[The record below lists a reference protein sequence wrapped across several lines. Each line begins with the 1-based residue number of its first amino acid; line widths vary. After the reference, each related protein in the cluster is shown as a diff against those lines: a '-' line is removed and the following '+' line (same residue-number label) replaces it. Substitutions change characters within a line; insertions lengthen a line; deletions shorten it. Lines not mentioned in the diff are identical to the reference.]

1 MEFRFIVINSKIIVM
16 GECLKR
22 TSENNLFSFSF
33 IYGKLVTLVIEQ
45 EALLHDSLQIHGFK
59 FSHLQT
65 GDKYRLKEYVLLILK
80 KHIFF
85 FWGGAGGGGGG
96 VSFTNIRDSKDDK
109 GKGEDIS
116 VTPLHYF
123 HSLHRHLD
131 ISRAIIAE
139 DSTLHVASSRTRTRK
154 LLDTERNWLTTKL
167 RKHRTEENTYYK
179 WF

>member
-33 IYGKLVTLVIEQ
+33 VYGKLVTLVIEQ
-45 EALLHDSLQIHGFK
+45 EALLHDSLQTHGSK

-85 FWGGAGGGGGG
+85 WGGEGGGGGG
-96 VSFTNIRDSKDDK
+96 GYFFHEHSRFK
-109 GKGEDIS
+109 GRQRKGEDIS
-116 VTPLHYF
+116 VTLLHYF
-123 HSLHRHLD
+123 HLLHRHLD

-154 LLDTERNWLTTKL
+154 LLHTERNWLTTKL

>member
-45 EALLHDSLQIHGFK
+45 EALLHDSLQTHGSK

-80 KHIFF
+80 KYIFL
-85 FWGGAGGGGGG
+85 GGGGRGCFFHEH
-96 VSFTNIRDSKDDK
+96 SRFKRAT
-109 GKGEDIS
+109 GEGRGYLCNS
-116 VTPLHYF
+116 SALLPLA
-123 HSLHRHLD
+123 SQTLRH
-131 ISRAIIAE
+131 
-139 DSTLHVASSRTRTRK
+139 
-154 LLDTERNWLTTKL
+154 
-167 RKHRTEENTYYK
+167 
-179 WF
+179 

>member
-1 MEFRFIVINSKIIVM
+1 M

-45 EALLHDSLQIHGFK
+45 EALLHDSLQIHGCK

-80 KHIFF
+80 KYIF
-85 FWGGAGGGGGG
+85 GGAVCFFHEHSRFKG
-96 VSFTNIRDSKDDK
+96 RQ

>member
-1 MEFRFIVINSKIIVM
+1 M

-45 EALLHDSLQIHGFK
+45 EALLHDSLQIHGSK

-85 FWGGAGGGGGG
+85 FEGGRGGGGGRCF
-96 VSFTNIRDSKDDK
+96 VHEHSRVK
-109 GKGEDIS
+109 GRQGEGGGDLCNS
-116 VTPLHYF
+116 SALLPLA
-123 HSLHRHLD
+123 SQTLRH
-131 ISRAIIAE
+131 
-139 DSTLHVASSRTRTRK
+139 
-154 LLDTERNWLTTKL
+154 
-167 RKHRTEENTYYK
+167 
-179 WF
+179 

>member
-1 MEFRFIVINSKIIVM
+1 M
-16 GECLKR
+16 
-22 TSENNLFSFSF
+22 
-33 IYGKLVTLVIEQ
+33 
-45 EALLHDSLQIHGFK
+45 
-59 FSHLQT
+59 
-65 GDKYRLKEYVLLILK
+65 
-80 KHIFF
+80 
-85 FWGGAGGGGGG
+85 GG